1 MNLVALLEA
10 AGCPGPLT
18 AMDVL
23 CFALEEVIDEAE
35 AGLLK
40 DGLLAD
46 RDSIRERILHPDNR
60 YLLLP

>member
-1 MNLVALLEA
+1 
-10 AGCPGPLT
+10 
-18 AMDVL
+18 MDVL

>member
-1 MNLVALLEA
+1 MSLVDLLED

-23 CFALEEVIDEAE
+23 CFALEEVIDEAVASLE
-35 AGLLK
+35 K
-40 DGLLAD
+40 DGLIAD

-60 YLLLP
+60 HLLLP